1 MSKHGYTIGK
11 PMLYEQIEAIELCT
25 MCPYDDCISPSYG
38 CDEMK
43 ALKASLKAGKPYDGP
58 PPDWGKKPDPQELL
72 DAAWAKMEAEPKP
85 ESKPKSKPKPKPKP
99 KPKEPAIELEE
110 LPANPVQNT
119 QLHKYNEAIRALEE
133 LQPYAINMDTEIAG
147 ILGALKDDRATKF
160 GHLVDWDAIARGGN
174 K

>member
-1 MSKHGYTIGK
+1 MARRPKDETGK
-11 PMLYEQIEAIELCT
+11 PLLNEQIEAIELCT
-25 MCPYDDCISPSYG
+25 MCPYDDCISPGYG

-85 ESKPKSKPKPKPKP
+85 KSKPKP
-99 KPKEPAIELEE
+99 KPKEPAIELEQ

-133 LQPYAINMDTEIAG
+133 LQPYAINMDVEITG
-147 ILGALKDDRATKF
+147 MLGALKSDRAAKF
-160 GHLVDWDAIARGGN
+160 DHLVDWDAIARGGN